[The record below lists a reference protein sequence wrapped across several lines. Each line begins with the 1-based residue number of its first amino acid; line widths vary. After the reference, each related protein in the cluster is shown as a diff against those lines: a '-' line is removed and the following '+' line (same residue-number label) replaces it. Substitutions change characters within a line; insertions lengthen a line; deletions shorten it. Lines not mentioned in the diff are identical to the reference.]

1 MSKGR
6 NRELLPMVMTA
17 VTLLV
22 VFGMAA
28 NASIDW
34 VTTTNVRTYG
44 YLYPN
49 AIVTVNPERGP
60 AGSWVY
66 INGTGFTS
74 NAVVLISFAGEDWT
88 VAGADSN
95 GNFSK
100 SAEIPAKDPGTYEVR
115 ATWAG
120 DGECYNTTNF
130 TVTLPNMTLI
140 PSRGPKGANIT
151 VNATGFVVNSTM
163 TVQYWNGTSWSN
175 LASMTGPD
183 NETTVTIPEDIT
195 TTTVNNETV
204 NIRVKGEGG
213 GILPTKQPTYY
224 AYALYSIVSPGIS
237 LDPSRGLVNYS
248 VNVSGESFTPNDYA
262 VIRLSNDTINRVVG
276 GTSIS
281 SDGTF
286 TTNITIPSDLW
297 PGPYNIIAIDGK
309 LLKATAVFEVL
320 SEPEPEINVTPNKGP
335 VNIAVELKVSGFSAN
350 EPINISYYN
359 ETGAWNLTISDTTGP
374 GGQYTTS
381 WVVPEDINT
390 TVKPN
395 IRAEQNST
403 TYGILM
409 ANTTYEVTPTI
420 GISPAEGIVGT
431 SVTVSG
437 KAFGN
442 VTAYFDG
449 KEVEKNTTAPAG
461 NVWRDYSISFNVP
474 EKPSGTYSVN
484 ITDEKGL
491 SNSTNFTV
499 LTNITLNASEG
510 YVGDMLLVNGTGF
523 GAGVTASIYFNDT
536 LVKNVTT
543 DENGTF
549 KNAVFAV
556 PSISAGTYKV
566 LVKDTTGRNES
577 MNFTVKPKLEV
588 SPKEGKVGENITL
601 TGTAF
606 GSNENVTIKWNNT
619 DVGIYPKTDEK
630 GTFSV
635 NMTVP
640 PSSAGTYNITAIGNV
655 SGIKANTTFNVSM
668 TLFLSAL
675 RNGTE
680 VNGTWPNTEIV
691 FKVVQGDK
699 TTPAIAKIYINGVGL
714 PEPTNA
720 SGMLSYTFE
729 DKGIYN
735 VHAENAS
742 VSSNTIEFKVDDPS
756 LVLEANRTKVNPGQS
771 VMFNTTDQFGYSIGG
786 ADVRINGIK
795 VGNTSD
801 NGSFAYIFTK
811 TGAYEVQAE
820 WTYKGDVLRS
830 NIVNV
835 TVKQASL
842 RLEPKVAN
850 ITINESVQFKA
861 YNEWNESVKITNI
874 TVSPGTEGVNW
885 TIDVP
890 NATVTFFKAG
900 EYIVNATDGRVS
912 ATAVVYV
919 TAVLRNFS
927 VSITPSA
934 ITVNKS
940 TTVLVNVTDADTGE
954 PVEGANV
961 SLSGCNVTLSDTTN
975 ASGIATFEV
984 NATSTGNIT
993 VTVSKKGYNTW
1004 TKEDGIVVRPAL
1016 MEGDVDMNGC
1026 VDISD
1031 AMFIAQYTVGL
1042 RTLNES
1048 QLKCADTTD
1057 DDGNVDI
1064 SDAMHIAQYT
1074 VDPDGSLGVLYKP
1087 LWESPADDDMMKPVP
1102 CA

>member
-1 MSKGR
+1 VSKGR

-34 VTTTNVRTYG
+34 VTTTNVRAYG
-44 YLYPN
+44 YIYPG

-66 INGTGFTS
+66 INGTGFPS
-74 NAVVLISFAGEDWT
+74 NAVILISFAGEDWT
-88 VAGADSN
+88 VAGADSS
-95 GNFSK
+95 GNFSR

-120 DGECYNTTNF
+120 DGEYYNTTNF
-130 TVTLPNMTLI
+130 TVTLPNITLI
-140 PSRGPKGANIT
+140 PDRGPKGASIK

-183 NETTVTIPEDIT
+183 NETTVIIPEDIT

-204 NIRVKGEGG
+204 NIRVKGGG

-224 AYALYSIVSPGIS
+224 AYALYSIVSPAIS

-286 TTNITIPSDLW
+286 TTNITIPLDLS
-297 PGPYNIIAIDGK
+297 PGFYDITAIDGK
-309 LLKATAVFEVL
+309 LLKAIAVFEVL
-320 SEPEPEINVTPNKGP
+320 SKPEPEINVTPNKGP
-335 VNIAVELKVSGFSAN
+335 VNITVELKVSGFSAN
-350 EPINISYYN
+350 EPISILYYN
-359 ETGAWNLTISDTTGP
+359 ETGAWDLSISNTTGP

-381 WVVPEDINT
+381 WVVPVDINT

-395 IRAEQNST
+395 IKAKQIST
-403 TYGILM
+403 TYNDTFE
-409 ANTTYEVTPTI
+409 ATTTYEVTPTI
-420 GISPAEGIVGT
+420 GITPAEGIVGT

-449 KEVEKNTTAPAG
+449 KEVGTDTTTAL
-461 NVWRDYSISFNVP
+461 NWRDYSISFNVP

-491 SNSTNFTV
+491 CNSTNFTV

-577 MNFTVKPKLEV
+577 VNFTVNPKLEV

-635 NMTVP
+635 NITVP
-640 PSSAGTYNITAIGNV
+640 PSSAGTYNITAIGEV

-699 TTPAIAKIYINGVGL
+699 ITPAIAIIYINNVSL
-714 PEPTNA
+714 PGTTNT

-729 DKGIYN
+729 DKGIYS
-735 VHAENAS
+735 VYAENAS

-771 VMFNTTDQFGYSIGG
+771 VTFNTTDQFGYPIIG
-786 ADVRINGIK
+786 ADVLINGIE

-811 TGAYEVQAE
+811 SGAYKVQAE

-842 RLEPKVAN
+842 RLKPKVAN

-874 TVSPGTEGVNW
+874 MVSPGTEGVNW

-900 EYIVNATDGRVS
+900 EYIVNATDGRVWD
-912 ATAVVYV
+912 TAVVYV

-940 TTVLVNVTDADTGE
+940 TTILVNVTDADTRE

-961 SLSGCNVTLSDTTN
+961 SLSGCGVTLSDTTN

-993 VTVSKKGYNTW
+993 VTVSKTGYITW
-1004 TKEDGIVVRPAL
+1004 TKEDGIVVIQPL

-1074 VDPDGSLGVLYKP
+1074 VDPDMSLGVLYKP

>member
-1 MSKGR
+1 
-6 NRELLPMVMTA
+6 
-17 VTLLV
+17 
-22 VFGMAA
+22 
-28 NASIDW
+28 
-34 VTTTNVRTYG
+34 
-44 YLYPN
+44 
-49 AIVTVNPERGP
+49 
-60 AGSWVY
+60 
-66 INGTGFTS
+66 
-74 NAVVLISFAGEDWT
+74 
-88 VAGADSN
+88 
-95 GNFSK
+95 
-100 SAEIPAKDPGTYEVR
+100 
-115 ATWAG
+115 
-120 DGECYNTTNF
+120 
-130 TVTLPNMTLI
+130 
-140 PSRGPKGANIT
+140 SRGPKGANIT

-183 NETTVTIPEDIT
+183 NETTIEIPEDIA

-276 GTSIS
+276 GTPIS

-286 TTNITIPSDLW
+286 ATNITIPSDLS
-297 PGPYNIIAIDGK
+297 PGLYNITAMDGK

-335 VNIAVELKVSGFSAN
+335 VNITVVLKVSGFSAN

-449 KEVEKNTTAPAG
+449 KEVKKDTTAPG
-461 NVWRDYSISFNVP
+461 NVWRDYTISFNVP

-577 MNFTVKPKLEV
+577 VNFTVKPKLEV

-655 SGIKANTTFNVSM
+655 SHITANTTFNVSM

-699 TTPAIAKIYINGVGL
+699 TTPAIAGIYIKGVKVGD
-714 PEPTNA
+714 TNA
-720 SGMLSYTFE
+720 SGMLNYTFE
-729 DKGIYN
+729 DKGIYS
-735 VHAENAS
+735 VYAKNAS

-771 VMFNTTDQFGYSIGG
+771 VMFNTTDQFGYPIVG
-786 ADVRINGIK
+786 ADVLINGIK
-795 VGNTSD
+795 VGTTSD
-801 NGSFAYIFTK
+801 NGSFAYIFTEL
-811 TGAYEVQAE
+811 GAYEVQAR
-820 WTYKGDVLRS
+820 WSYKGDVLRS

-900 EYIVNATDGRVS
+900 EYIVNATDGRDWD
-912 ATAVVYV
+912 TAVVYV
-919 TAVLRNFS
+919 TAVLGNFS
-927 VSITPSA
+927 VSITPSV

-954 PVEGANV
+954 SVEGANV
-961 SLSGCNVTLSDTTN
+961 GLSGCGVTLSNTTN

-993 VTVSKKGYNTW
+993 VTVSKTGYNTW
-1004 TKEDGIVVRPAL
+1004 TKEDGIVVIRVVPFP
-1016 MEGDVDMNGC
+1016 GC
-1026 VDISD
+1026 TNPPTDP
-1031 AMFIAQYTVGL
+1031 
-1042 RTLNES
+1042 
-1048 QLKCADTTD
+1048 D
-1057 DDGNVDI
+1057 DDGLYEDI
-1064 SDAMHIAQYT
+1064 NGNGRKDFND
-1074 VDPDGSLGVLYKP
+1074 VVVFFKNLEWVPDNEPVECFDFNGNG
-1087 LWESPADDDMMKPVP
+1087 WIDFDDIVKLFEEL
-1102 CA
+1102 